1 MKKSILICIVFLSAS
16 VLFSFKAQTQ
26 ENDTPKTVLV
36 INAVVNQEH
45 KQELQGYLAQMIQI
59 FKDNGGKPV
68 GRYKTIDKIKGSQ
81 APEMIAIISFENAEK
96 VKKML
101 EGDEYKSLSDLRER
115 VFSDLNIVLCTEL
128 N

>member
-1 MKKSILICIVFLSAS
+1 
-16 VLFSFKAQTQ
+16 
-26 ENDTPKTVLV
+26 
-36 INAVVNQEH
+36 
-45 KQELQGYLAQMIQI
+45 
-59 FKDNGGKPV
+59 
-68 GRYKTIDKIKGSQ
+68 
-81 APEMIAIISFENAEK
+81 MIAIISFENAEK